1 MATKQ
6 SSPAKLE
13 ALCRNGTLNAKAD
26 AVTHELFQDSDF
38 FDARD
43 LVQVKYEMLRRVE
56 IEKDSVRQ
64 TAPAF
69 GFSRPPFYQ
78 AQSAFAQ
85 TGMAGLIPQKRGPR
99 QAHKLTAEVLEFI
112 EQCRAEEPSR
122 RSEELAQRV
131 QERFEVRVHPRTIE
145 RALARRQKKRR

>member
-1 MATKQ
+1 MGTKKR
-6 SSPAKLE
+6 SPAKLE
-13 ALCRNGTLNAKAD
+13 ALCRNGTLNPQAD

-69 GFSRPPFYQ
+69 GFSRPSFYQ

-112 EQCRAEEPSR
+112 EQCRVEEPSR
-122 RSEELAQRV
+122 RSKELAQRV
-131 QERFEVRVHPRTIE
+131 QERFGVRLHPRTIE
-145 RALARRQKKRR
+145 RGLARRQKKRR

>member
-1 MATKQ
+1 MATKKR
-6 SSPAKLE
+6 SPAKLE
-13 ALCRNGTLNAKAD
+13 ALCRNGTLNPQAD
-26 AVTHELFQDSDF
+26 GVTHELFQDSDF

-43 LVQVKYEMLRRVE
+43 LVQIKYEMLRRVE
-56 IEKDSVRQ
+56 IEKDSVTQ

-69 GFSRPPFYQ
+69 GFSRPSFYQ

-99 QAHKLTAEVLEFI
+99 QAHKLTTEVLEFI

-131 QERFEVRVHPRTIE
+131 QERFGVRVHPRTIE

>member
-13 ALCRNGTLNAKAD
+13 ALRRNGTLNPQAD
-26 AVTHELFQDSDF
+26 AVTHEPFQDSDF

-56 IEKDSVRQ
+56 VEKESVKQ

-69 GFSRPPFYQ
+69 GFSRPSFYQ
-78 AQSAFAQ
+78 ALSAFAQ
-85 TGMAGLIPQKRGPR
+85 SGMAGLIPQKRGPR

-131 QERFEVRVHPRTIE
+131 QERFGVRVHPRTIE

>member
-13 ALCRNGTLNAKAD
+13 ALRRNGTLNPKAN

-56 IEKDSVRQ
+56 VEKDSVKQ

-69 GFSRPPFYQ
+69 GFSRPSFYQ
-78 AQSAFAQ
+78 ALCAFAQ
-85 TGMAGLIPQKRGPR
+85 SGMAGLIPQKRGPR

-112 EQCRAEEPSR
+112 EQCRAEESSR

-131 QERFEVRVHPRTIE
+131 QKRFGVQVHPRTIE